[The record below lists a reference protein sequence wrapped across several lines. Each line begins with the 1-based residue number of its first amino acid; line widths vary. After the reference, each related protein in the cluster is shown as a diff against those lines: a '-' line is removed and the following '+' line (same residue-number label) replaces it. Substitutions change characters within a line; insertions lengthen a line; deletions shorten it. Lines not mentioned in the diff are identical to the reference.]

1 MTDERTTGFAE
12 LKAVALDILQSGRHQ
27 PGAGQG
33 HNDQE
38 SQHMQTR
45 DPHRSA
51 PDDARAENPPGHDRQ
66 PQGVPESDPQG
77 RAGGREDPALATGE
91 DRQQDAGAGA
101 EAATTTDANHTSW
114 PPADWNA
121 QGNAHRHGQEREGH
135 GPGGYEDRSR
145 ELRDFGP
152 GPEGSTTEAWRTY
165 ENADAEDGD
174 KGEDTDPAVDSG
186 RD

>member
-27 PGAGQG
+27 PGAGHSHHQ
-33 HNDQE
+33 QE
-38 SQHMQTR
+38 SQHMHTR
-45 DPHRSA
+45 DPQHPGPGAATTKNSARQQQQGGPA
-51 PDDARAENPPGHDRQ
+51 PDR
-66 PQGVPESDPQG
+66 QG

-91 DRQQDAGAGA
+91 DRQQDAGVRA
-101 EAATTTDANHTSW
+101 EATASADADRERW

-121 QGNAHRHGQEREGH
+121 QGNANRHGQEREGH

-165 ENADAEDGD
+165 ENADSEDPSKNGD
-174 KGEDTDPAVDSG
+174 DPASDRG
-186 RD
+186 RK